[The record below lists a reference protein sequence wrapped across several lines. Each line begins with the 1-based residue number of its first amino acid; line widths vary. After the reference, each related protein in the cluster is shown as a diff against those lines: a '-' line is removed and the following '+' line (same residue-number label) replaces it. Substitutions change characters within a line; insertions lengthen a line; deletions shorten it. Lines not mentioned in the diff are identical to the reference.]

1 MSESPE
7 VLRLKQAERNLDQAR
22 KEHDRRVQDA
32 RQALKRAQKEQSRA
46 IEEAQKALQD
56 ERTRWATPVEHFSD
70 AQLYRDHVQ
79 RGTQSLALSA
89 SMSSDISTSEAP
101 QISSSLSDTSATSS
115 TSAAGNTPDT
125 SSQKSKEDQKATPTL
140 TLTLST
146 DQGSIQIP
154 ADPAHQNAAYEFAS
168 HVLTAGKNA
177 AASIA
182 AHQHSLQLL
191 EQAVQSA
198 QTTAPQVDQ
207 AKKNLDDVEKA
218 MGAIQSASLH
228 LDQVRQS
235 TPPDI
240 LRKYDRSNR
249 NRQVGLTIAAALV
262 VIVTLV
268 VFITW
273 FFMR

>member
-89 SMSSDISTSEAP
+89 SMSSNISTSETP
-101 QISSSLSDTSATSS
+101 QISSSPATPSS
-115 TSAAGNTPDT
+115 TGATGNAPDQ
-125 SSQKSKEDQKATPTL
+125 SSQNSQETAPTPTL

-146 DQGSIQIP
+146 GQGSIQIP
-154 ADPAHQNAAYEFAS
+154 ADPAHQDAAYEFAS

-191 EQAVQSA
+191 QQAVQSA

-228 LDQVRQS
+228 LDQVRQA

-249 NRQVGLTIAAALV
+249 NRQVGIIISA
-262 VIVTLV
+262 VIVIIVVLV
-268 VFITW
+268 AFIAW